1 VDKKAL
7 NAGLVGGV
15 VILAISTVLS
25 MMMQA
30 IFSYKV
36 LALDGMRAVDDPIMG
51 LFFLHPW
58 VLSFAM
64 VFAYPYVGRTMRGN
78 YLEKGKKFGLLVWV
92 LAEVP
97 SAFLVY
103 TSMDYP
109 IGFTVNSV
117 VSTLLYVVGGGI
129 VIARM
134 MEKK

>member
-1 VDKKAL
+1 MDKKAVT
-7 NAGLVGGV
+7 AGLVGGV
-15 VILAISTVLS
+15 VILAISTIMS
-25 MMMQA
+25 MVMQA
-30 IFSYKV
+30 VFSYNV
-36 LALDGMRAVDDPIMG
+36 LALDGMRVINDPVMA

-64 VFAYPYVGRTMRGN
+64 VFAYPYMGRTMRGN

-117 VSTLLYVVGGGI
+117 VSTLLYVVGGSI